1 MVYFSK
7 NTEKGEECGY
17 EKGARQDLDRTSGG
31 DIAGA
36 LVSAGAGT
44 TE

>member
-17 EKGARQDLDRTSGG
+17 EKGAWQDHDRASGG
-31 DIAGA
+31 DIAGIM
-36 LVSAGAGT
+36 VSAGAGT
-44 TE
+44 AQ